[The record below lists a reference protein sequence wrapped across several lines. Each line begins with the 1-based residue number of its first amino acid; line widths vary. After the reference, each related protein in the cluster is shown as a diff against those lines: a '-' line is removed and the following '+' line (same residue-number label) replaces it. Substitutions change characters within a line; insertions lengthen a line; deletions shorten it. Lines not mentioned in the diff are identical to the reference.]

1 MTEST
6 TQTMTATQESTSI
19 DLTLPHGLV
28 GFPLAQ
34 HFRLSETPGGLFDM
48 QCLDMPDM
56 GFVVIAPSPF
66 FPEYSPAIDR
76 STADRLGL
84 KSEEDALVLLLVNLG
99 NEGEQPAANLMAPV
113 VVNRHTKEAA
123 QIVLADSDLP
133 LRATLSFE

>member
-1 MTEST
+1 MST
-6 TQTMTATQESTSI
+6 TSTPSTSTEQVESV

-34 HFRLSETPGGLFDM
+34 NFRLTESPGGLFDM

-66 FPEYSPAIDR
+66 FPDYSPSID
-76 STADRLGL
+76 SGTAGRLGL
-84 KSEEDALVLLLVNLG
+84 ENVDDALVLLLVNLG
-99 NEGEQPAANLMAPV
+99 VDGEQPAANLLAPV

-123 QIVLADSDLP
+123 QVVLVDQDLP
-133 LRATLSFE
+133 LRATLQLD